1 MSQSIGAGGPTPRRS
16 TRISSQGGSTVEQ
29 SVMTTMT
36 SGGTRRRKQGPL
48 TKAKSRPSNAYGAS
62 GRVGAAEELLVP
74 ATGFASAFHERRGN
88 AVTRDDESEEEEGD
102 ESDSDDELGHD
113 FMMSGALHGTDGRRS
128 PVHERSSPPRG
139 PANFALSGT
148 PDLPFT
154 DDDPAISIGATS
166 KSFGMEHEAG
176 MLQESQHR
184 TFLRSS
190 SQQPTPAARGNL
202 RLARQVATAHTTV
215 KSTPHQQ
222 SVDNPLTDGRARL
235 QREGPLRPTIASQ
248 SASRPAP
255 IPPVNLTPRVRA
267 PAQVQVKPRA
277 MPPPRSPIERQPE
290 QRGDVPTRP
299 QNSGRGSAQKPT
311 HGRLDRVRHWLTRVE
326 PSNDTPDREIRDD
339 DAESLWGPMLR
350 SVFWGFAAFIGALLL
365 ASMLSAAG
373 FSGPARKVNLHT
385 AIGNRMAT
393 AYYDLAEWIE
403 PRERVPNKTLAL
415 LTWKYGDGSLDDN
428 LMWSRMWKNHKEY
441 QAKFDDVESAIDE
454 KVDAINSAINKIKED
469 LPELIIIRRHPDER
483 LEITDDFWNA
493 LLSKAQSKSDDA
505 AWIQFLKANRQKV
518 QRLESTPIDT
528 STPAARPQIV
538 GRDEFASA
546 MRKQYETIS
555 GDVEQKIAE
564 ALKTQETQIKSLIH
578 DEIRRAQM
586 DSIRLQSLAQSKLL
600 ANYELN
606 LKKHNYF
613 STGLGALVEPHL
625 TSSTHD
631 VRSSS
636 LAGRYLSWLT
646 GHYLSIGR
654 MANPPIAA
662 LARWD
667 EFGECWC
674 AAPNPIRGYAQLG
687 VALPRR
693 MFPKQVTVEHAPIS
707 MAPSGDIK
715 NAPRTIE
722 LWAKTDQPIKHLY
735 GRSHTD
741 CMDPNGLAGQGYV
754 CLGAFKYDIY
764 GANHV
769 QTFDLDAELAVPTN
783 RVVVQVTSNWG
794 APNTC
799 IYRVRLHGDD
809 AEEAPEYDV
818 TLNDKV

>member
-16 TRISSQGGSTVEQ
+16 TRLSSKGGSTVEQ
-29 SVMTTMT
+29 SVMTTVT

-48 TKAKSRPSNAYGAS
+48 TKVMSRPSNAYGAS

-88 AVTRDDESEEEEGD
+88 AVSRDDEIEEEEED

-148 PDLPFT
+148 PDLPYT

-176 MLQESQHR
+176 MLQESQRR

-202 RLARQVATAHTTV
+202 RLARQVTTMHSTV
-215 KSTPHQQ
+215 KPTPNKSAVEE
-222 SVDNPLTDGRARL
+222 SVDKLVAEERVRL
-235 QREGPLRPTIASQ
+235 QRERPPRPTIAS
-248 SASRPAP
+248 ASRPASGP
-255 IPPVNLTPRVRA
+255 GLNPTPQARA
-267 PAQVQVKPRA
+267 PAQPQVQPRA
-277 MPPPRSPIERQPE
+277 MPPPRSPIERQPG
-290 QRGDVPTRP
+290 QREDIPAPP
-299 QNSGRGSAQKPT
+299 QNSGRRPVQKPA
-311 HGRLDRVRHWLTRVE
+311 HSRLETVRHWLTRVE
-326 PSNDTPDREIRDD
+326 ASSDTPDSEIHEDD
-339 DAESLWGPMLR
+339 PEWLWWPMLR
-350 SVFWGFAAFIGALLL
+350 NVFWGFAAFIGVLLL
-365 ASMLSAAG
+365 ASMMSAAS
-373 FSGPARKVNLHT
+373 FSDPARKVGLHT
-385 AIGNRMAT
+385 AIGQRIFT
-393 AYYDLAEWIE
+393 AYYDLAEWIQ
-403 PRERVPNKTLAL
+403 PGERVENKTQAL

-441 QAKFDDVESAIDE
+441 VAKFEDVENATDKKFGDINRAID
-454 KVDAINSAINKIKED
+454 KIKED
-469 LPELIIIRRHPDER
+469 LPEFIVVRRHPDDR

-493 LLSKAQSKSDDA
+493 LLSKADSKSNDA
-505 AWIQFLKANRQKV
+505 AWMEFLRVNSQKIQGLY
-518 QRLESTPIDT
+518 STPIDS
-528 STPAARPQIV
+528 STPAARPHMV
-538 GRDEFASA
+538 YRDEFVQT
-546 MRKQYETIS
+546 MRDHS
-555 GDVEQKIAE
+555 SNVEQKIIE
-564 ALKTQETQIKSLIH
+564 ALKTHETEIKSLIH
-578 DEIRRAQM
+578 DEVRKARM
-586 DSIRLQSLAQSKLL
+586 HSIHLQSLATSNLL

-613 STGLGALVEPHL
+613 STGLGALIQPDL

-631 VRSSS
+631 GRSTS
-636 LAGRYLSWLT
+636 LAGRSLSLLT
-646 GHYLSIGR
+646 GHYLAIDR
-654 MANPPIAA
+654 RANPPIAA

-693 MFPKQVTVEHAPIS
+693 MFPKQVTVEHAPMS
-707 MAPSGDIK
+707 MSPSRNIK
-715 NAPRTIE
+715 NAPRNVE
-722 LWAKTDQPIKHLY
+722 LWAKTDQPIKYSY
-735 GRSHTD
+735 GESYHT
-741 CMDPNGLAGQGYV
+741 CQDPNGLKGEGYV
-754 CLGAFKYDIY
+754 CLGAFKYNIY
-764 GANHV
+764 GSNHV
-769 QTFDLDAELAVPTN
+769 QTFDLDAELSVPTA

-809 AEEAPEYDV
+809 AEEPPEYDI
-818 TLNDKV
+818 TLND

>member
-1 MSQSIGAGGPTPRRS
+1 
-16 TRISSQGGSTVEQ
+16 VEQ
-29 SVMTTMT
+29 SVITTIT

-88 AVTRDDESEEEEGD
+88 AVTRDDESEDEEGD
-102 ESDSDDELGHD
+102 ESDSDDELAHD

-176 MLQESQHR
+176 MLQESQRR

-202 RLARQVATAHTTV
+202 RLARQVATEHTTV
-215 KSTPHQQ
+215 KSTPHQPAIGK
-222 SVDNPLTDGRARL
+222 SVDKPLADERARL
-235 QREGPLRPTIASQ
+235 QREGPPRPTIASQ
-248 SASRPAP
+248 SASRPA
-255 IPPVNLTPRVRA
+255 VNPTPRARV
-267 PAQVQVKPRA
+267 PAQFQVKPRA

-290 QRGDVPTRP
+290 QRGDVPAP
-299 QNSGRGSAQKPT
+299 QQNSGRGPAQKPA
-311 HGRLDRVRHWLTRVE
+311 HGPLDRVRHWLTRVE
-326 PSNDTPDREIRDD
+326 PSNDTPDREIHDDDDDDD
-339 DAESLWGPMLR
+339 DAEWLWWPMLR
-350 SVFWGFAAFIGALLL
+350 SVFWGFAAFIGVLLL

-373 FSGPARKVNLHT
+373 FSDPSRKVGLHT
-385 AIGNRMAT
+385 AIGKRLST

-403 PRERVPNKTLAL
+403 PGERVPNKTQAL
-415 LTWKYGDGSLDDN
+415 LTWKWGDGSLDDN
-428 LMWSRMWKNHKEY
+428 LMWSRMWKNHNEY
-441 QAKFDDVESAIDE
+441 VAKFEDVESAID
-454 KVDAINSAINKIKED
+454 KKYHGINSAIDKIKED
-469 LPELIIIRRHPDER
+469 LPMLIVIRRHPDER

-505 AWIQFLKANRQKV
+505 TWMQFLKANSQKV
-518 QRLESTPIDT
+518 QSLDSRPIDT
-528 STPAARPQIV
+528 STARPQIIN
-538 GRDEFASA
+538 RDEFADA
-546 MRKQYETIS
+546 MRKQYAILS
-555 GDVEQKIAE
+555 GDIERKIAE

-578 DEIRRAQM
+578 DEIRKARM
-586 DSIRLQSLAQSKLL
+586 DSIRLQSLAQSNLL

-613 STGLGALVEPHL
+613 STGLGALIEPGL

-631 VRSSS
+631 GRSSS
-636 LAGRYLSWLT
+636 FASRHLSWLT
-646 GHYLSIGR
+646 GRYLSIGR
-654 MANPPIAA
+654 RANPPIAA

-687 VALPRR
+687 VTLPRR

-707 MAPSGDIK
+707 MSPSGNIK

-722 LWAKTDQPIKHLY
+722 LWAKTDQPIKHVY
-735 GRSHTD
+735 GQSHTD
-741 CMDPNGLAGQGYV
+741 CMDPNGLVGQGYV
-754 CLGAFKYDIY
+754 CLGDFKYDIY

-769 QTFDLDAELAVPTN
+769 QTFNLDAELTIPTA

-818 TLNDKV
+818 TLNDKVQAPV